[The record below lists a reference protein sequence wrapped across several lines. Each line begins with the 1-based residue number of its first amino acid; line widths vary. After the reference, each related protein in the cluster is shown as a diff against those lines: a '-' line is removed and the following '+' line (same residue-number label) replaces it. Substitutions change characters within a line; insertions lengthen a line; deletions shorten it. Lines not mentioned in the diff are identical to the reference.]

1 MKETIV
7 KALHSGAYQSLF
19 EKLYGEEASLA
30 PARYEAAI
38 DRFVS
43 LYGDGEIS
51 LFCAPGRCE
60 IGGNHTDHQ
69 NGCVLAAAVS
79 VDMLA
84 VARKT
89 EGKEIRVTSR
99 GYEPFT
105 LSLDGL
111 AANEAELGTTQALVR
126 GVLAGLSS
134 RGYRIGGFDA
144 YIDGGVP
151 AGSGL
156 SSSAAFEILIGTL
169 LSGLYNEGRVDKKT
183 LAVIGQEAENRYFG
197 KPSGLLDQM
206 ASACGGLVF
215 IDFFDK
221 KDPRVEALSVDL
233 AAMGY
238 GLAVVNTGGSHADLT
253 DEYAAIPREM
263 KQVAACFGKE
273 NLSQVSKEE
282 FAKALP
288 ALRKRLSDRALLRAK
303 HFFSETVRAREEAAL
318 LSRGDME
325 GFLRLVKQSGD
336 SSFKYLQNL
345 YTPQKACEQG
355 LPLALAL
362 SEELLGDRGACR
374 VHGGGFAGT
383 IEVFLPLSMKEAYQR
398 AIEEV
403 FGEGSCL
410 FLSVRPYGGIEVL
423 PYATI

>member
-7 KALHSGAYQSLF
+7 RALHSGAYQSLF
-19 EKLYGEEASLA
+19 EKLYGEAAPLA

-38 DRFVS
+38 HAFVS

-51 LFCAPGRCE
+51 LFSAPGRSE

-69 NGCVLAAAVS
+69 NGCVLAAAIS

-84 VARKT
+84 AVRKT
-89 EGKEIRVTSR
+89 DGKEIRITSR
-99 GYEPFT
+99 GYKPFA
-105 LSLDGL
+105 LSLDSL
-111 AANEAELGTTQALVR
+111 SVNEAEFGTTQALVR

-144 YIDGGVP
+144 YIDGAVP

-169 LSGLYNEGRVDKKT
+169 LSGLYNEGKVDYKT
-183 LAVIGQEAENRYFG
+183 LAIVGQEAENTYFG

-221 KDPRVEALSVDL
+221 KNPYVEGLSVDL
-233 AAMGY
+233 SALGY

-253 DEYAAIPREM
+253 DEYAAIPHEM
-263 KQVAACFGKE
+263 KQVSTHFGKE
-273 NLSQVSKEE
+273 NLAEVSKEDFLRE
-282 FAKALP
+282 LP
-288 ALRKRLSDRALLRAK
+288 ALRGSLSDRALLRAM
-303 HFFSETVRAREEAAL
+303 HFFLETVRAKEEAAL

-345 YTPQKACEQG
+345 YAPKNACEQG
-355 LPLALAL
+355 LPLGLAL
-362 SEELLGDRGACR
+362 TEELLRGEGACR

-383 IEVFLPLSMKEAYQR
+383 IEVFLPLSMKEGYKK
-398 AIEEV
+398 AIETV

-410 FLSVRPYGGIEVL
+410 FLSIRPYGGIEVL
-423 PYATI
+423 PQE

>member
-1 MKETIV
+1 MKQKMIG
-7 KALHSGAYQSLF
+7 ALRSGAYETLF
-19 EKLYGEEASLA
+19 KKLYGEASVLA

-38 DRFVS
+38 EAFSS
-43 LYGDGEIS
+43 LYGDGQIS
-51 LFCAPGRCE
+51 LFSAPGRCE

-89 EGKEIRVTSR
+89 DGKEIRITSR
-99 GYEPFT
+99 GYAPFT
-105 LSLDGL
+105 LSLDSL
-111 AANEAELGTTQALVR
+111 AVNEAEFGTTKALVR

-156 SSSAAFEILIGTL
+156 SSSAAFEILIGVI
-169 LSGLYNEGRVDKKT
+169 LSGLYNEGAVDYKT
-183 LAVIGQEAENRYFG
+183 LAVIGQEAENKYFG

-221 KDPRVEALSVDL
+221 NAPYVEGLSVDL

-238 GLAVVNTGGSHADLT
+238 CLAVVNTGGSHADLT
-253 DEYAAIPREM
+253 DEYAAVPSEM
-263 KQVAACFGKE
+263 KRVAAAFGKE
-273 NLSQVSKEE
+273 NLSKVSKQDFLER
-282 FAKALP
+282 LSL
-288 ALRKRLSDRALLRAK
+288 LRGALSDRALLRAM
-303 HFFSETVRAREEAAL
+303 HFFSETVRAKDEARAL
-318 LSRGDME
+318 ANGDIE
-325 GFLRLVKQSGD
+325 GFLRLVRESGD

-345 YTPQKACEQG
+345 YAPKNAAEQG
-355 LPLALAL
+355 LPLALSL
-362 SEELLGDRGACR
+362 TEEILGGEGACR

-383 IEVFLPLSMKEAYQR
+383 VEVFLPLSMKEAYKG
-398 AIEEV
+398 AIEAV

-410 FLSVRPYGGIEVL
+410 FLSIRPYGGIEVL
-423 PYATI
+423 PQ

>member
-7 KALHSGAYQSLF
+7 RALHSGAYQSLF
-19 EKLYGEEASLA
+19 EKLYGEAAPLA

-38 DRFVS
+38 NAFTD
-43 LYGDGEIS
+43 LYGDGELL
-51 LFCAPGRCE
+51 LFSAPGRCE

-89 EGKEIRVTSR
+89 DRKEIRITSR
-99 GYEPFT
+99 GYAPFT
-105 LSLDGL
+105 LSLCDL
-111 AANEAELGTTQALVR
+111 ALNEAEFGTTKALVR
-126 GVLAGLSS
+126 GVLAGLFA

-156 SSSAAFEILIGTL
+156 SSSAAFEVLIGTV
-169 LSGLYNEGRVDKKT
+169 LSGLYNEGNVDYKT
-183 LAVIGQEAENRYFG
+183 LAMIGQEAENKHFG

-221 KDPRVEALSVDL
+221 KKPYVEALSADL
-233 AAMGY
+233 SSLGY
-238 GLAVVNTGGSHADLT
+238 CLAVVNTGGSHADLT
-253 DEYAAIPREM
+253 NEYAAIPCEM
-263 KQVAACFGKE
+263 KQVSSYFGKE
-273 NLSQVSKEE
+273 NLSEVSEEE
-282 FAKALP
+282 FLRELP
-288 ALRKRLSDRALLRAK
+288 SLRGKLSDRALLRAM
-303 HFFSETVRAREEAAL
+303 HFFRETVRAKEEAAF
-318 LSRGDME
+318 LSRGDIE
-325 GFLRLVKQSGD
+325 GFLCLVKQSGD

-345 YTPQKACEQG
+345 YAPQNPCEQG

-362 SEELLGDRGACR
+362 TEALLSGVGACR

-383 IEVFLPLSMKEAYQR
+383 VEVFLPLSMKEAYKG
-398 AIEEV
+398 AIEAV

-410 FLSVRPYGGIEVL
+410 FLSVRPYGGIQIL
-423 PYATI
+423 PQ